1 MASSDGAMSVL
12 PISSCCYTRGQIASL
27 ASDVGPLPK
36 LKVLFCV
43 KTETFVH
50 FLICDFIF
58 FPEFSLVYGHF

>member
-1 MASSDGAMSVL
+1 MASSDGATSVL

-36 LKVLFCV
+36 SKVLFRV

-50 FLICDFIF
+50 FLKCEKLF
-58 FPEFSLVYGHF
+58 FPKLSSVYGHF